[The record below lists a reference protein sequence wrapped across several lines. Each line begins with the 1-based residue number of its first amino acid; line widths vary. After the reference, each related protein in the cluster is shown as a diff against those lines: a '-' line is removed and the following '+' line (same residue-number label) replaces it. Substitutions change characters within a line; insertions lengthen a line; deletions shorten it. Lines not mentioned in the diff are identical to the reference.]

1 MLADEIFLTGII
13 HPKVFGV
20 ELAVTIE
27 APADEPLSDGGL
39 SPDVDPDLEVT
50 ISS

>member
-1 MLADEIFLTGII
+1 MLGVI
-13 HPKVFGV
+13 HLNVFGV
-20 ELAVTIE
+20 EPAVTIE

>member
-1 MLADEIFLTGII
+1 MLGVI
-13 HPKVFGV
+13 HPNVFGV

-27 APADEPLSDGGL
+27 ALADEPLSDGGL

-50 ISS
+50 ILS